1 MGLSGFE
8 MSTFCSLGKW
18 SSSKKFTILGCCT
31 VLFLRMR
38 MVSLST
44 GVHVDWFE
52 DVAV

>member
-1 MGLSGFE
+1 MDLSGFE

-18 SSSKKFTILGCCT
+18 SSSKKFYILGCCT
-31 VLFLRMR
+31 VLFLRM
-38 MVSLST
+38 VLLST